1 MQNNIKKIEFIL
13 VDGCNLEIKYDNEEA
28 LEDELNKSL
37 KNQIILR
44 LLRDIATSY
53 KKENKTQIEYVH
65 KLNKYFTTQLARI
78 SDEVF
83 NKGA

>member
-13 VDGCNLEIKYDNEEA
+13 VDDCNLEIKYDNEEA

-44 LLRDIATSY
+44 LLRDIAASY

-65 KLNKYFTTQLARI
+65 KLSKYFTTQLARI

>member
-1 MQNNIKKIEFIL
+1 MQNSIKKIEFIL
-13 VDGCNLEIKYDNEEA
+13 VDGCNLEVKYDNEEA
-28 LEDELNKSL
+28 LEDKLSKSL

-44 LLRDIATSY
+44 LLRDIAVSY
-53 KKENKTQIEYVH
+53 KDEGKTQIEYVH
-65 KLNKYFTTQLARI
+65 KLNKYFTSQLAKI